1 MSPAARDRLAAIG
14 TGLIL
19 LFGVLVWALGR
30 PTAGLTSSLDAR
42 GRVVV
47 ATVSP
52 GSIGWEVGARPGMLI
67 VAVGNDDRPPSPSD
81 PYLDGQRVHLLDERS
96 GATITVHEDTSMH
109 GLVPGMVLVAGT
121 QAAGTWLLRRRLASN
136 RTGVAAE
143 ASVTLAIV
151 APLALIP
158 VTAFGSPLAFAIAAI
173 AWPLSVAPLVLL
185 LADRAAG
192 ANEAARIRRISGA
205 SLTAAIGT
213 VPLLFLVP
221 GPAREIVLLREA
233 LVAVALLAPVVLAA
247 SSNLRSIGAWIVAG
261 TADAGPI
268 GLAAIALAPL
278 AVRLLTTVPLEGAT
292 VLVVAFAV
300 AAAAFLV
307 RFGIVPLM
315 RVAASAVKQRD
326 LVAEGAEA
334 ERRRMAA
341 DLHDGPLQS
350 LTLLAY
356 RLEIAGDGENAEFAR
371 DVTTELRAIT
381 SSLRLPVVDD
391 LGTGPALEWL
401 TERLGRLAGTT
412 IDLERFDDGRPPLE
426 VEHAI
431 FRVAQEAL
439 ANAARH
445 GRPPIAVRY
454 EADAVHASLVVS
466 DAGDGALVKPRDGR
480 GLGIV
485 GMRERAHAIGADF
498 EMAQTAHGMKVTLV
512 WPRPA

>member
-1 MSPAARDRLAAIG
+1 MSPSARDRLSAIG
-14 TGLIL
+14 TGVIL

-30 PTAGLTSSLDAR
+30 PTAGLTAGLDAR

-47 ATVSP
+47 VAVAP
-52 GSIGWEVGARPGMLI
+52 GSLGWAAGARPGMLI
-67 VAVGNDDRPPSPSD
+67 AAVDGGPPSASD
-81 PYLDGQRVHLLDERS
+81 PFLDGQRIELVDEAS
-96 GATITVHEDTSMH
+96 GAAITVHEDTSMH
-109 GLVPGMVLVAGT
+109 GLVPGMVLVAGM
-121 QAAGTWLLRRRLASN
+121 QAAAAWLLRSRLTGSRSAAAS
-136 RTGVAAE
+136 E

-151 APLALIP
+151 APLAVMP
-158 VTAFGSPLAFAIAAI
+158 VTAFGSPLAFGIAAL

-192 ANEAARIRRISGA
+192 ADEASRVRRISGW
-205 SLTAAIGT
+205 SLAAAIAT
-213 VPLLFLVP
+213 VPLLFFVP
-221 GPAREIVLLREA
+221 GPATEVVLLREA

-247 SSNLRSIGAWIVAG
+247 SSNLRSLGAWSVTG
-261 TADAGPI
+261 SADAGPI

-292 VLVVAFAV
+292 VIVVAFALG
-300 AAAAFLV
+300 AAAFLV
-307 RFGIVPLM
+307 RFGVVPLM
-315 RVAASAVKQRD
+315 RVAATAVKQRD

-356 RLEIAGDGENAEFAR
+356 RLEAAGDRESAELAR
-371 DVTTELRAIT
+371 DVTTELRSIT

-401 TERLGRLAGTT
+401 TERVGQLAGTT
-412 IDLERFDDGRPPLE
+412 IDLERLDDGRPPPE

-454 EADAVHASLVVS
+454 EADAAHASLVVS

-498 EMAQTAHGMKVTLV
+498 EMAQTASGMKVSLI

>member
-1 MSPAARDRLAAIG
+1 MSAAARDRLSAIG

-19 LFGVLVWALGR
+19 LFGVLVWVLGR
-30 PTAGLTSSLDAR
+30 PTAGLASGLDAR
-42 GRVVV
+42 DRVVV
-47 ATVSP
+47 VSVAA
-52 GSIGWEVGARPGMLI
+52 GSLGWQVGARPGMVI
-67 VAVGNDDRPPSPSD
+67 VAIKDGSPSASD
-81 PYLDGQRVHLLDERS
+81 PYLDGQRIHLIDEAS
-96 GATITVHEDTSMH
+96 GTAITVPEDTSMH
-109 GLVPGMVLVAGT
+109 GLVPGMVLVAGM
-121 QAAGTWLLRRRLASN
+121 QAAGAWLLRRRIADSRN
-136 RTGVAAE
+136 RVAAE

-151 APLALIP
+151 APLALMP
-158 VTAFGSPLAFAIAAI
+158 VAAFGSPLAFGIAAV
-173 AWPLSVAPLVLL
+173 AWPLSVVPLVLL

-192 ANEAARIRRISGA
+192 AAEAVRVRRISGM
-205 SLTAAIGT
+205 SLLAAIAT
-213 VPLLFLVP
+213 LPLLFFVP
-221 GPAREIVLLREA
+221 GPATEVVLLREG
-233 LVAVALLAPVVLAA
+233 LVALALLAPVVLAA
-247 SSNLRSIGAWIVAG
+247 SSNLRSLGDWIRSG
-261 TADAGPI
+261 SADAGPI

-278 AVRLLTTVPLEGAT
+278 AVRLLTTVPLEGAA
-292 VLVVAFAV
+292 VIVVAFGI
-300 AAAAFLV
+300 AAAAFVV
-307 RFGIVPLM
+307 RFGVVPLM
-315 RVAASAVKQRD
+315 RVAATAVKQRD

-356 RLEIAGDGENAEFAR
+356 RLEAAGDGESAELAR
-371 DVTTELRAIT
+371 DVTTELRSIT

-401 TERLGRLAGTT
+401 TERVGRLAGTT
-412 IDLERFDDGRPPLE
+412 IDLERLDDGRPPLD

-454 EADAVHASLVVS
+454 EADAVHASLTVS

-498 EMAQTAHGMKVTLV
+498 EMAQTANGMKVSLI

>member
-1 MSPAARDRLAAIG
+1 MSTAARDRLAAIG

-19 LFGVLVWALGR
+19 LFGILVWALGR
-30 PTAGLTSSLDAR
+30 PTAGLTSGLDAR

-47 ATVSP
+47 VSVSP
-52 GSIGWEVGARPGMLI
+52 GSLGWEVGARPGMLI
-67 VAVGNDDRPPSPSD
+67 VAVGERPPSPSD
-81 PYLDGQRVHLLDERS
+81 RFLDGQRIELLDEVS
-96 GATITVHEDTSMH
+96 GAAIRVKEDTDMH
-109 GLVPGMVLVAGT
+109 GLVPGMVLVAGM
-121 QAAGTWLLRRRLASN
+121 QAAGAWLLRRRLSGSRSAVASE
-136 RTGVAAE
+136 AA
-143 ASVTLAIV
+143 VTLAIV
-151 APLALIP
+151 APLALMP
-158 VTAFGSPLAFAIAAI
+158 GTAFGSPLAFGIAAL

-185 LADRAAG
+185 LADRATSAD
-192 ANEAARIRRISGA
+192 EASRVRRISGG
-205 SLTAAIGT
+205 SLAAAIAT
-213 VPLLFLVP
+213 TPLLFFVP
-221 GPAREIVLLREA
+221 GPATQVVLLREA
-233 LVAVALLAPVVLAA
+233 LVAVALLVPVVLAA
-247 SSNLRSIGAWIVAG
+247 SSNLRSLGAWIVAG
-261 TADAGPI
+261 AADAGPI

-292 VLVVAFAV
+292 VIVVSFGV
-300 AAAAFLV
+300 GAAAFLI

-356 RLEIAGDGENAEFAR
+356 RLEAAGDGENADFAR
-371 DVTTELRAIT
+371 DITTELRAIT

-401 TERLGRLAGTT
+401 TERVGRLAGTT
-412 IDLERFDDGRPPLE
+412 IDLERLDDGRPPLE

-445 GRPPIAVRY
+445 GRPPIQVRY
-454 EADAVHASLVVS
+454 EADALHASLVVS

-498 EMAQTAHGMKVTLV
+498 EMAQTASGMKVSLI

>member
-1 MSPAARDRLAAIG
+1 MSPAARDRLSASG
-14 TGLIL
+14 TVVIL
-19 LFGVLVWALGR
+19 LFGVLVWLLGR
-30 PTAGLTSSLDAR
+30 PTAGLTSGLDGR

-47 ATVSP
+47 VSVST
-52 GSIGWEVGARPGMLI
+52 GSLGWEAGSRPGMLI
-67 VAVGNDDRPPSPSD
+67 GAVDDRPPSAGD
-81 PYLDGQRVHLLDERS
+81 PFLDGQRIHLVDEAS
-96 GATITVHEDTSMH
+96 GAAITVPEDASMH
-109 GLVPGMVLVAGT
+109 GLVPGMVLVAGMH
-121 QAAGTWLLRRRLASN
+121 AAAAWMLRSRLA
-136 RTGVAAE
+136 RTRSAVASE

-151 APLALIP
+151 APLALMP
-158 VTAFGSPLAFAIAAI
+158 VAAFGSPLAFGIAAL
-173 AWPLSVAPLVLL
+173 AWPLSVAPLVVL
-185 LADRAAG
+185 LADRAAR
-192 ANEAARIRRISGA
+192 ADEASRVRWISGSFLA
-205 SLTAAIGT
+205 AAVATA
-213 VPLLFLVP
+213 PLLFLLP
-221 GPAREIVLLREA
+221 GPATEVVLLREA

-247 SSNLRSIGAWIVAG
+247 RSNLRSLGSWIVAG
-261 TADAGPI
+261 SADGGPI

-292 VLVVAFAV
+292 VIVVAFGLAGV
-300 AAAAFLV
+300 AFLV
-307 RFGIVPLM
+307 RFGVVPLM

-356 RLEIAGDGENAEFAR
+356 RLEAAGDSEGAELAR
-371 DVTTELRAIT
+371 DVTTELRSIT

-401 TERLGRLAGTT
+401 TERVGRLAGTK
-412 IDLERFDDGRPPLE
+412 INLERLDDGRPPLE

-445 GRPPIAVRY
+445 GRPPIQVRY
-454 EADAVHASLVVS
+454 EADAIHASLVVS

-498 EMAQTAHGMKVTLV
+498 EMAQTASGMKVSLV